1 MKKILITGAD
11 SYIGTSFEKRVL
23 KWPDEYAVDTL
34 DMIGDSWK
42 EKSFA
47 GYDAVF
53 HVAGIAHEKETKQN
67 EELYYKVNRDLAIGT
82 AQKAKIDGVKQFV
95 FLSSMSV
102 YGLETGVITKE
113 TIPNPKTN
121 YGKSK
126 LQAEERIIPFAGT
139 DFAVTIIRPPM
150 VYGDGC
156 KGNYQ
161 TLVKLAQKLIV
172 CPKYINKRSMIHIDN
187 LSMFVKAIIDAQA
200 GGTYYPQNRN
210 YVCTC
215 DMIKK
220 IASDKGRRIRM
231 TRILNPA
238 VHILKACT
246 TVGRKA
252 FGDLIYKNM
261 ETMDYSYCVTE

>member
-1 MKKILITGAD
+1 MKKILITGAN
-11 SYIGTSFEKRVL
+11 SYIGTSFEKWVAQ
-23 KWPDEYAVDTL
+23 WTDEYAVDTL
-34 DMIGDSWK
+34 DMIGDAWK
-42 EKSFA
+42 AKSFA
-47 GYDAVF
+47 GYDAIF
-53 HVAGIAHEKETKQN
+53 HVAGIAHVKETKQN
-67 EELYYKVNRDLAIGT
+67 RDLYFKVNRDLAVET
-82 AQKAKIDGVKQFV
+82 AKKAKKEGVKQFI

-102 YGLETGVITKE
+102 YGLETGVITRE
-113 TIPNPKTN
+113 TIPNPKNN

-126 LQAEERIIPFAGT
+126 LEAEEGIIIFADA
-139 DFAVTIIRPPM
+139 DFIVAIIRPPM

-172 CPKYINKRSMIHIDN
+172 CPNYINKRSMIHIDN
-187 LSMFVKAIIDAQA
+187 LSMFVKTIIDAQA
-200 GGTYYPQNRN
+200 GGTYFPQNRN

-231 TRILNPA
+231 IRILNPA

-246 TVGRKA
+246 TVGKKA
-252 FGDLIYKNM
+252 FGDLIYKDM
-261 ETMDYSYCVTE
+261 ETTDYSYCVTE

>member
-11 SYIGTSFEKRVL
+11 SYIGTSFEKWVL

-34 DMIGDSWK
+34 DMIGDLWK

-53 HVAGIAHEKETKQN
+53 HVAGIAHVKETKKN
-67 EELYYKVNRDLAIGT
+67 EELYYKVNRDLAIET
-82 AQKAKIDGVKQFV
+82 AQKAKKDGVKHFV

-102 YGLETGVITKE
+102 YGLETGVITRE
-113 TIPNPKTN
+113 TAPNPKSN

-126 LQAEERIIPFAGT
+126 LQAEEGIITFAGP
-139 DFAVTIIRPPM
+139 DFNITILRPPM

-172 CPKYINKRSMIHIDN
+172 CPNYINKRSMIHIDN
-187 LSMFVKAIIDAQA
+187 LSMFVKAIIDTQSD
-200 GGTYYPQNRN
+200 GTYYPQNRK

-220 IASDKGRRIRM
+220 IASDNGRKIRM

-238 VHILKACT
+238 VYILKACT
-246 TVGRKA
+246 TIGKKA
-252 FGDLIYKNM
+252 FGDLIYKEM
-261 ETMDYSYCVTE
+261 EAMDYSYCVTE